1 MTWKGKHPTVKL
13 ITETYEKGVKLT
25 KKAMEKIEEKIE
37 RLTESTNQDFPD
49 LGQWF
54 IDIYYDKT

>member
-1 MTWKGKHPTVKL
+1 
-13 ITETYEKGVKLT
+13 
-25 KKAMEKIEEKIE
+25 MEKIEEKIE

-54 IDIYYDKT
+54 IDI

>member
-1 MTWKGKHPTVKL
+1 
-13 ITETYEKGVKLT
+13 
-25 KKAMEKIEEKIE
+25 MEKIEEKIE

-54 IDIYYDKT
+54 IGIYYDKT